1 MQIKKHIRRLMVGL
15 VAGAQLV
22 APTIV
27 FGQSDVNEVVVP
39 ELSEVF
45 NVEVGQA
52 PKNVIVLIPDGM
64 GTSNTGALRQYLS
77 DGTEITPLDRTLVGQ
92 MITSPKNPEDL
103 RNVTDSAAAGTAMAT
118 GQKTYSGA
126 IGVDSDGNRLTNLSE
141 IAKSMGKSVGSVAT
155 ADMTHATPA
164 AFLAHNENRNNNNA
178 IADSYFD
185 DRVDG
190 QLKIDVMLGGGTDF
204 FIREDRNLIEEFQGE
219 GYEYV
224 ETKADMMTADGDKL
238 IGLFAP
244 KGMPKYWDMGEETPS
259 LKEMTEKAIEVL
271 NRNEQG
277 FFLMVEGSQIDWA
290 NHANDPAGLISEME
304 DFNNAYEVA
313 LNFAIE
319 DGQTLIISAADHDCG
334 GFGMAGYDGNYQWD
348 PVPLRQMTNTPEFI
362 AAAVAEEESVDV
374 LADYIEWQF
383 TSSELQAIEDAIVSG
398 DAYEVAYVT
407 IINALNNRT
416 NSGWTSGDHTG
427 GEVSLY
433 AYGPGWEHFVGMND
447 NTDVANNV
455 KKLWNYVDDA
465 STEEEATEEDSAA

>member
-1 MQIKKHIRRLMVGL
+1 MQFKRNMKKV
-15 VAGAQLV
+15 VAGFVAAAQLIAPAV
-22 APTIV
+22 A
-27 FGQSDVNEVVVP
+27 FGQSDIDEVVVP
-39 ELSEVF
+39 DVSEVF
-45 NVEVGQA
+45 NVEVGQT
-52 PKNVIVLIPDGM
+52 PKNVIVLIPDGL

-77 DGTEITPLDRTLVGQ
+77 DGAEITALDRTLVGQ
-92 MITSPKNPEDL
+92 MITTPKNPEDL

-126 IGVDSDGNRLTNLSE
+126 IGVDNDGNRLTNLSE
-141 IAKSMGKSVGSVAT
+141 VAKSMGKSVGSIAT

-164 AFLAHNENRNNNNA
+164 AFLAHNENRNNNNE
-178 IADSYFD
+178 IADSYID
-185 DRVDG
+185 DRVNG
-190 QLKIDVMLGGGTDF
+190 EIKIDVMLGGGTDF
-204 FIREDRNLIEEFQGE
+204 FIREDRNLIEEFQAE

-224 ETKADMMTADGDKL
+224 ETKQDMLSAEGDKL

-271 NRNEQG
+271 NRNEEG

-290 NHANDPAGLISEME
+290 NHANDPAGLMSDME

-334 GFGMAGYDGNYQWD
+334 GFGMAGYDGNYHWD
-348 PVPLRQMTNTPEFI
+348 PVPLRQMTNTPEYI
-362 AAAVAEEESVDV
+362 AAAVAEAGTTDV
-374 LADYIEWQF
+374 LADYIAWEF

-398 DAYEVAYVT
+398 DAYNVAYVT
-407 IINALNNRT
+407 IIAALNDRT
-416 NSGWTSGDHTG
+416 NSGWTTGDHTG

-447 NTDVANNV
+447 NTDVANHV
-455 KKLWNYVDDA
+455 KKLWNY
-465 STEEEATEEDSAA
+465 SEEASAENVEEDTAA